1 MGLWSYTGLFS
12 CQAKGKKR
20 KGAKKKDDPY
30 PNYSQRRVETLSS
43 FTINWASQCG
53 ITRGHCFTQQ
63 SDSLVS
69 LTHSATQGGFWP
81 IVLHYS

>member
-1 MGLWSYTGLFS
+1 MVSFLVKPEARRGRE
-12 CQAKGKKR
+12 KKI
-20 KGAKKKDDPY
+20 DPY
-30 PNYSQRRVETLSS
+30 PNYSGRRVKTLSS

-63 SDSLVS
+63 SDGLVS

-81 IVLHYS
+81 TVLCYS